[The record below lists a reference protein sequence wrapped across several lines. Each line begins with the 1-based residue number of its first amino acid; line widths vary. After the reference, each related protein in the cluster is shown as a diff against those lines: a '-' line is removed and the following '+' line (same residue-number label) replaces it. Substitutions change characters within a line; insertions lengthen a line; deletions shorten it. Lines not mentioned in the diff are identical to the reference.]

1 MCIPCTHP
9 GAVVS
14 VPVAVS
20 SVDIYAESA
29 RWSSWEEALTSEIE
43 HKLKHGMNEVDGRQ
57 FYYGTFTVDSGATCT
72 LGVTA
77 LEKYMKNI
85 RDSYIKIRTAIG
97 NEMKDASVHGSL
109 QLYAMDLCGY
119 NLGGDAVVVLDT
131 VHELNDNLGRIPSFS
146 VRGSA
151 AFSQLAGCWL

>member
-1 MCIPCTHP
+1 MVAVVMDCNGVGLERCPIWDR

-14 VPVAVS
+14 VPADSHAEQGKLQNCPLYPPAS
-20 SVDIYAESA
+20 SVENAC
-29 RWSSWEEALTSEIE
+29 WSSWEEALTSEME
-43 HKLKHGMNEVDGRQ
+43 NKLKHGMNEVDGRQ

-119 NLGGDAVVVLDT
+119 NLGG
-131 VHELNDNLGRIPSFS
+131 
-146 VRGSA
+146 
-151 AFSQLAGCWL
+151 